1 MQLNLVR
8 NAAPSA
14 TVAPFPGSFSTA
26 AAAGSSSSRQP
37 GAAADPRQQQQG
49 AAAPTDQAHA
59 APPPGSD
66 PHWVQAAAEEGV
78 VAYKNLL
85 GPGQNMSHV
94 PGADVE
100 AQEINTVADMVNFEM
115 KKKMYKRFST
125 GFGVF
130 MVGQLCE
137 CVGCSAR
144 QSPGRNARGMDLCLG
159 VHARDLGA
167 VQQLLL
173 VRSPNSR
180 LTPALTAR
188 PVATPLLRLPLPC
201 VCRCDH
207 EPCVCD
213 RHRPG
218 GHHLP
223 AVCDCDGLPGSTAV
237 AVQVRAGGVLS
248 QGHACVSWLFGG
260 VLTSAQGTCR
270 Q

>member
-1 MQLNLVR
+1 MHHSVLCCVFSRCSCPSLPCPVLHCVQLNLVR

-26 AAAGSSSSRQP
+26 AAGSSSSRQP
-37 GAAADPRQQQQG
+37 GAADQRQQQG
-49 AAAPTDQAHA
+49 AAAPDQAHA

-137 CVGCSAR
+137 FVGRWAVR
-144 QSPGRNARGMDLCLG
+144 GVGRGGAGRGGGGAHACLG
-159 VHARDLGA
+159 VHAHALGA

-173 VRSPNSR
+173 VRSPNSC
-180 LTPALTAR
+180 LIFALTAR
-188 PVATPLLRLPLPC
+188 PVATPLLRLPL
-201 VCRCDH
+201 H
-207 EPCVCD
+207 
-213 RHRPG
+213 
-218 GHHLP
+218 
-223 AVCDCDGLPGSTAV
+223 
-237 AVQVRAGGVLS
+237 VQV
-248 QGHACVSWLFGG
+248 
-260 VLTSAQGTCR
+260 
-270 Q
+270 